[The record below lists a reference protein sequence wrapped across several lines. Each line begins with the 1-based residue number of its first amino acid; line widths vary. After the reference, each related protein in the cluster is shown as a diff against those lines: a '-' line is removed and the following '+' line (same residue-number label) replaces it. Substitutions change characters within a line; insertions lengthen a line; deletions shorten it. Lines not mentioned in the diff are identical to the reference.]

1 MLFLRCFAYKF
12 RQKRIGMALRI
23 LIADDHR
30 IFRKGLRNVISTF
43 DNMEVVGEAING
55 AEALY
60 LTDAEKP
67 DILLLDI
74 NMPIL
79 NGIEVLEE
87 MAKRNLSTKA
97 LMISMHED
105 SMHMLKCLKAG
116 ACGYLSK
123 DAEPAEIEKAIR
135 QIASNGMYY
144 NDAINN
150 ALRNQLIQNDSTTIL
165 NSNELNDK
173 EVTILQY
180 MAEGLSNQDIASKT
194 LSSVRTVENIRYG
207 LMKKFGVNNGI
218 SLLIQAIKMKVVTI
232 L

>member
-1 MLFLRCFAYKF
+1 MP
-12 RQKRIGMALRI
+12 LRI

-30 IFRKGLRNVISTF
+30 IFRKGLRAIVSTF
-43 DNMEVVGEAING
+43 TDVIVVGEATNG
-55 AEALY
+55 GEALY

-79 NGIEVLEE
+79 TGLEVLEE
-87 MAKRNLSTKA
+87 LAKRNLRTKA

-105 SMHMLKCLKAG
+105 ECHTVKCLKAG

-144 NDAINN
+144 NDAINS
-150 ALRNQLIQNDSTTIL
+150 ALLNQLVHKESTAVV
-165 NSNELNDK
+165 NSNELNAK
-173 EVTILQY
+173 ELKILQY
-180 MAEGLSNQDIASKT
+180 MAEGLSNHDIASKT
-194 LSSVRTVENIRYG
+194 FSSIRTVENIRFG

-218 SLLIQAIKMKVVTI
+218 SLLVQAIKQKVVSI
-232 L
+232 